1 MDDIDLQKTLIKRV
15 KKVLEGF
22 TLANNSAD
30 PAHVNVYRQEL
41 PAKKDKNDESHFP
54 YVLVCLDEEE
64 IRETDDGLAG
74 VYFVIGVK
82 DNNPDKI
89 GHLDVAR
96 IMNKLVESFLERPL
110 VGMKYR
116 LQFPIRKK
124 FQEEETHPYYLGGI
138 STFWTLP
145 QPNIKETEY
154 D

>member
-1 MDDIDLQKTLIKRV
+1 M
-15 KKVLEGF
+15 
-22 TLANNSAD
+22 
-30 PAHVNVYRQEL
+30 
-41 PAKKDKNDESHFP
+41 
-54 YVLVCLDEEE
+54 VCLDEEE

-145 QPNIKETEY
+145 QPNMRETEY